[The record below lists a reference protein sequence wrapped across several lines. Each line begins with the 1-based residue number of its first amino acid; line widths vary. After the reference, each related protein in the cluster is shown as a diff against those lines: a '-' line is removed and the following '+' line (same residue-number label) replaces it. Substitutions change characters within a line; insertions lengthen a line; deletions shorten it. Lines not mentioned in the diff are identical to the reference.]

1 LFQAWQLWNEGEA
14 LKLIDTMVNGSCHHI
29 QVMRCIHIGLLCTQD
44 KAKDRPS
51 MLEVISFLSN
61 ENSELPSP
69 IQPPLYTFKSAKGAE
84 QHKSCSNNEITM
96 SMTYGR

>member
-1 LFQAWQLWNEGEA
+1 
-14 LKLIDTMVNGSCHHI
+14 
-29 QVMRCIHIGLLCTQD
+29 
-44 KAKDRPS
+44 